1 MRLLSRSHNQE
12 HGGFGVLT
20 YNRYARARGVLVS
33 QARMLYV
40 ADAHLDDG
48 KRFNVRADELLT
60 AFLKLQ
66 RAICIHLLTEQV

>member
-1 MRLLSRSHNQE
+1 
-12 HGGFGVLT
+12 
-20 YNRYARARGVLVS
+20 
-33 QARMLYV
+33 MLYV